1 MVIPAGNVKSQA
13 FLFIVLPICN
23 PETEMLRVKI
33 DINIRSN
40 INKAYTFQPTPE
52 MADFSPQ
59 STHFELYEVVA
70 SSLS

>member
-40 INKAYTFQPTPE
+40 MNVIRE
-52 MADFSPQ
+52 
-59 STHFELYEVVA
+59 
-70 SSLS
+70 